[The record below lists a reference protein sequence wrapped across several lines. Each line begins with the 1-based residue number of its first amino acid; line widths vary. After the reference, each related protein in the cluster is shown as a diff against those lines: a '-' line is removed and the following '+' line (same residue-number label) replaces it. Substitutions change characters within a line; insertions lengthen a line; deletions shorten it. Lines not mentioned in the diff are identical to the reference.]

1 MSCGTPSAPGSP
13 GGNPI
18 RVRFPRI
25 FPHLFFLFL
34 TSPVLSPEIS
44 GVSVYL
50 FAVVPLLDPGFLRYL
65 RYARFRKRYI
75 VAGVLLS
82 GLSVPFGSVLFL
94 TKIATILLVVSYLY
108 YTWKFH
114 SFLLYHYIAL
124 NVGIAAVQ
132 WGGDLFL
139 GRNLLFP
146 ADVGNFLYGPY
157 ALATGGT
164 GIEGYL
170 LESRFSGLSR
180 EPGFFS
186 SLLIASLIV
195 LSEDKRVQWR
205 KVLIGIHL
213 LGIVLCLSKISLVFF
228 LIFLPA
234 WLLRG
239 ALNRIPPAATAAFV
253 LVIMVL
259 ATRYVYDLYGP
270 GLLTETISHRTIGY
284 AILKELNWSDF
295 LFGVGYRNIASRASE
310 IPLIYQSIWF
320 EKMPSAITE
329 GSGLAS
335 IAVNAG
341 ILYFAFLLL
350 LAQYLGIRS
359 YELLLFLAF
368 TINENPL
375 ASSSFVLVGIFYMLF
390 VRELGG
396 GPMFPGRRTR
406 VFRPAH

>member
-1 MSCGTPSAPGSP
+1 VPGRTPSAPGDS
-13 GGNPI
+13 GAKPI
-18 RVRFPRI
+18 RIPFPRI

-65 RYARFRKRYI
+65 RHARFRKRYI

-82 GLSVPFGSVLFL
+82 GLSVPYGSVLFL
-94 TKIATILLVVSYLY
+94 TKIATILLVVSYLH

-132 WGGDLFL
+132 WGGDFFL

-186 SLLIASLIV
+186 SLLIASLIL
-195 LSEDKRVQWR
+195 LSEDERVSWR
-205 KVLIGIHL
+205 KALIGIHL

-228 LIFLPA
+228 LIFVPA

-239 ALNRIPPAATAAFV
+239 VIDRIPPAATAAAV

-284 AILKELNWSDF
+284 ALLRELNWKDF

-341 ILYFAFLLL
+341 ILYLAFLLL
-350 LAQYLGIRS
+350 LTQYLGVRS

-375 ASSSFVLVGIFYMLF
+375 ASSSFVLVGIFYILF
-390 VRELGG
+390 VRTLGG
-396 GPMFPGRRTR
+396 STIPGHRTR
-406 VFRPAH
+406 VFRPAY